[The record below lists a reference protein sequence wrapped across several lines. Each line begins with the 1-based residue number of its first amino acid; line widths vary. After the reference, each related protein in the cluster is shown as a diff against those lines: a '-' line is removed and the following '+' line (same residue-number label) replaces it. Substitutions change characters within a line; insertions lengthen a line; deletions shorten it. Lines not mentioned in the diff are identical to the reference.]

1 MKPVAAA
8 RKKDTSSS
16 SEESDSD
23 DEPAKT
29 PARGELKHEFTFS
42 ITTPVYYSRYN
53 CSLKVSYM
61 FKVMICGLQGPS
73 LWQGPLS
80 RCPLQQL
87 QFRRSRRVA
96 AVRTARVNL
105 RTRLQLR
112 YFNML
117 TYNIIMHH
125 NSVFFFTN
133 FCFVS
138 NTIFL

>member
-29 PARGELKHEFTFS
+29 PATGELKHEFTFS

-61 FKVMICGLQGPS
+61 FKVICGLQGPS
-73 LWQGPLS
+73 LWQGLLS
-80 RCPLQQL
+80 RCPLQHLQL
-87 QFRRSRRVA
+87 RRSRRAA

-112 YFNML
+112 YLNML
-117 TYNIIMHH
+117 TYNIIMHQ
-125 NSVFFFTN
+125 NSETPPQI
-133 FCFVS
+133 FVNS
-138 NTIFL
+138 GLMALF